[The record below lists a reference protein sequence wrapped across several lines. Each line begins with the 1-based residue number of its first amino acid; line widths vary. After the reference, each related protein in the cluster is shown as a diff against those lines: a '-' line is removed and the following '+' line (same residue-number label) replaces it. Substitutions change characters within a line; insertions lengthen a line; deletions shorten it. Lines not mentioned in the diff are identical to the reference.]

1 MKIQTGLIHPLWIMY
16 HTPKCLV
23 RGTRALLPT
32 WFVYIASKALLNS
45 IACSCFLESLNST
58 PSALVNFTFFL
69 ESKTFWSWQRK
80 DHSSL
85 ATILD
90 FNSFNTPRPYF
101 TLTQQESLEDNI
113 PGWGAYATMMHTHLA
128 WVLGFIFPLLMAYF

>member
-1 MKIQTGLIHPLWIMY
+1 MKIQTGLIHPLWITY
-16 HTPKCLV
+16 RISKALV
-23 RGTRALLPT
+23 RGTRILLPT

-80 DHSSL
+80 VHSSL
-85 ATILD
+85 TAILD

-101 TLTQQESLEDNI
+101 MLTQQESLEDNI
-113 PGWGAYATMMHTHLA
+113 AGWGAYATMMHINLA
-128 WVLGFIFPLLMAYF
+128 GVLGFIFPLLTDCF